1 MRVLLLSQFFDPEP
15 TLKGLAFA
23 KALRDR
29 GCEVEVLTGFPNY
42 PGGKVYEGYRLRGYM
57 REEMDGIPVH
67 RVYLYPSHD
76 QSARKRALNYGSF
89 ALSAAANL
97 WRVRRPD
104 VAYVHHPPATIG
116 LPAAWIRA
124 LRGVPF
130 VYEVQD
136 LWPDTLAATGMM
148 GNPRL
153 LAMIGRAMARTY
165 RRAARIVVIS
175 EGFRRRLVERGVPEA
190 KIDVLMN
197 WAEEGR
203 LVVSERD
210 PALARE
216 LGIDAPF
223 LVMFAGTMGLA
234 QALDPVLDAA
244 GLVAARNPDVVFALV
259 GGGVEVERLRARV
272 EAEGIANVRFVGR
285 QPMERM
291 GAILPLADALL
302 VHLRDDPLFAITVPS
317 KTQAYLSAGVPIVMA
332 VRGDAADLV
341 ERAGAGMLAEPENPE
356 SIAAAVL
363 HLAGRSTEDRAEM
376 GARGREFYRSELSL
390 SVGADR
396 YVEIL
401 RRAMAEGRAKS
412 RKVAGK
418 G

>member
-42 PGGKVYEGYRLRGYM
+42 PGGKVYEGYRLKGYM
-57 REEMDGIPVH
+57 REEMDGITVH
-67 RVYLYPSHD
+67 RVWLYPSHD
-76 QSARKRALNYGSF
+76 QSARKRAMNYGSF

-97 WRVRRPD
+97 WRVKRPD

-148 GNPRL
+148 GNPRIL
-153 LAMIGRAMARTY
+153 GMIGRTMQRTY
-165 RRAARIVVIS
+165 ARAARVVVIS
-175 EGFRRRLVERGVPEA
+175 EGFKRRLLERGVPEG

-203 LVVSERD
+203 LQVGVRNSD
-210 PALARE
+210 LARE
-216 LGIDAPF
+216 LGLEAPF
-223 LVMFAGTMGLA
+223 VVMFAGTMGLA
-234 QALDPVLDAA
+234 QALDPVLE
-244 GLVAARNPDVVFALV
+244 AARLIAEKNPDVLFAFV
-259 GGGVEVERLRARV
+259 GGGVEVERLKARV
-272 EAEGIANVRFVGR
+272 ESERLANVRFVPR

-291 GAILPLADALL
+291 GGILPLADALL
-302 VHLRDDPLFAITVPS
+302 VHLRDDPLFEITVPS
-317 KTQAYLSAGVPIVMA
+317 KTQAYLLAGIPIVMA

-341 ERAGAGMLAEPENPE
+341 SRAEAGVLSEPENPQ
-356 SIAAAVL
+356 SIAHAILELAAL
-363 HLAGRSTEDRAEM
+363 PAETREAM
-376 GARGREFYRSELSL
+376 GARGRAFYENELSL

-396 YVEIL
+396 YMKIL
-401 RRAMAEGRAKS
+401 RKAARAG
-412 RKVAGK
+412 
-418 G
+418 